1 MMDDILKDALGEL
14 MAAGNKRIEE
24 WQYKALDENGG
35 YYCTKCG
42 TKLYKYVPQLGHF
55 VVPCCPCM
63 TEETRQREAQ
73 KMADQKKAEAG
84 ARRAACFGHATA
96 HFSETWANDD
106 PSLNPDQSARRAAD
120 AVRKFSKNFET
131 VRNAGRVKGFLLAGS
146 VGSGKSY
153 LAAAAC
159 NEVIDQGYSALF
171 TNVPEIAARILNA
184 ERFGQ
189 GKESWNNLLSY
200 DLIVVDDLFS
210 EAQNATNQD
219 ISFRFLDQRINQ
231 GKQLIVTANME
242 LKDLNDLNAGAKT
255 RIYDRLLKLIPMT
268 VSGRSIRRAEF
279 KDAYNDAS
287 QFINDLEG

>member
-1 MMDDILKDALGEL
+1 MMSDNIKEAMAEL
-14 MAAGNKRIEE
+14 MAAGNKRMEE
-24 WQYKALDENGG
+24 WPYKATDDAGG

-42 TKLYKYVPQLGHF
+42 NRLYTFLPALGR
-55 VVPCCPCM
+55 VVPSICPCM
-63 TEETRQREAQ
+63 KAERDQREAQ
-73 KMADQKKAEAG
+73 KMAEQKKMEAG

-131 VRNAGRVKGFLLAGS
+131 VRNSGRVKGFLLAGS

-159 NEVIDQGYSALF
+159 NSVIDQGYSALF

-184 ERFGQ
+184 VRFGQ
-189 GKESWNNLLSY
+189 GKESWNDLLSY

-219 ISFRFLDQRINQ
+219 IAFRFLDQRINQ